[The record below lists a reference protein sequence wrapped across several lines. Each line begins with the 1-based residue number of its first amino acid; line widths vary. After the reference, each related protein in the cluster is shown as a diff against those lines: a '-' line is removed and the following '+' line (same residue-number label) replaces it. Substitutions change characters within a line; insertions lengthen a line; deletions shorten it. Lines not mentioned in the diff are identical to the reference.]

1 MAGEPIQRNEILV
14 AYKQK
19 EYREKMKRDGSGMEK
34 KTYILLNAGGTEIN
48 GTDQSRGNGSK
59 KSADSTDGAMLLP
72 ETCEEC
78 CGETHGLYH
87 YVSEKNLWTA
97 NRAESYMESLYQYL
111 REEHEI
117 YIESGRDTLEAA
129 LPSEEVQKAL
139 KIDAQM
145 RAEFPIR
152 YTLSGPHTVS
162 MDDTVHVMNLVE
174 GRSARIESMDGS
186 FAAFT
191 VHYAETA
198 IVPAAVGTYRIV
210 PEEGEM
216 IRMLVASVR

>member
-1 MAGEPIQRNEILV
+1 
-14 AYKQK
+14 
-19 EYREKMKRDGSGMEK
+19 
-34 KTYILLNAGGTEIN
+34 
-48 GTDQSRGNGSK
+48 
-59 KSADSTDGAMLLP
+59 
-72 ETCEEC
+72 
-78 CGETHGLYH
+78 
-87 YVSEKNLWTA
+87 
-97 NRAESYMESLYQYL
+97 MESLYQYL

-174 GRSARIESMDGS
+174 GRSARIESVDGS
-186 FAAFT
+186 FAPF
-191 VHYAETA
+191 
-198 IVPAAVGTYRIV
+198 PAAVGTYRIV
-210 PEEGEM
+210 PKKGET
-216 IRMLVASVR
+216 IKMLVASVG